1 MILRPYQEIAVDDA
15 STALDKH
22 KNTIVVA
29 PTGAGKT
36 IMLSAL
42 VGKRFKV
49 GNKVLVLQ
57 HRDELVRQNKTKF
70 SRVNPNITTSIVDGS
85 EKDWTGS
92 TIFSMVQTLSR
103 ENNLNNINHFD
114 LVVVD
119 ESHHAVADTYM
130 RIIDKVRQANES
142 VEIVGFT
149 ATPNR
154 GDKKG
159 LRKVFTNCSHQ
170 IEISTLIREGF
181 LVPPKTYV
189 VDVGVQ
195 KDLENVRKTVT
206 DFDMSEV
213 EKIMNKRAINEKI
226 VEEWQDKAG
235 ERKTVIF
242 CSTIVHAQ
250 DVCDEFRRKN
260 IRTEIV
266 TGDTPSEQ
274 RKQILHD
281 LEHGDVQVVVNVAVL
296 TEGFDA
302 PPISCIVLTRPCSY
316 KSTMVQM
323 IGRGLRTVN
332 QEDYPGL
339 IKKDCIVLD
348 FGTSVLTH
356 GSLDEGVD
364 LDGAQANN
372 SGATPLK
379 VCPDCQSEIP
389 LSSRECPICGYE
401 FGTQDKEVL
410 DEFTMTEVDL
420 IDRSPFR
427 WLDVF
432 ENKRC
437 MMASGFNG
445 FGLVAHLD
453 DLSIAL
459 VRRNKGR
466 LRVVSVGTKE
476 QAIASADDFLRGIE
490 DSDGAKKGKRWL
502 NQGVTMKQKNALAM
516 LGQFIRPM
524 DFSWNK
530 YKAACWLN
538 YLWNK
543 KEIDAKILSYYEGDN
558 DAKK

>member
-15 STALDKH
+15 ATALDKH

-42 VGKRFKV
+42 VGKRFQV

-70 SRVNPNITTSIVDGS
+70 SRVNPDITTSIVDGN
-85 EKDWTGS
+85 EKDWSGS

-103 ENNLNNINHFD
+103 ENNLTNINHFD

-130 RIIDKVRQANES
+130 RIINKVKEANNS

-159 LRKVFTNCSHQ
+159 LKKVFTNCSHQ

-181 LVPPKTYV
+181 LVPPKTFV
-189 VDVGVQ
+189 IDVGVQ
-195 KDLENVRKTVT
+195 KDLANVRKTVT

-226 VEEWQDKAG
+226 VAEWQDKA
-235 ERKTVIF
+235 ETRKTVVF
-242 CSTIVHAQ
+242 CSTINHAQ
-250 DVCDEFRRKN
+250 DVCDEFRRAN
-260 IRTEIV
+260 IRAEIV
-266 TGDTPSEQ
+266 TGDTPSEE
-274 RKQILHD
+274 RKQILKD

-323 IGRGLRTVN
+323 IGRGLRTVS
-332 QEDYPGL
+332 QEEYPGL

-348 FGTSVLTH
+348 FGTSVLIH
-356 GSLDEGVD
+356 GSLDEGVN
-364 LDGAQANN
+364 LDGDAHLNA
-372 SGATPLK
+372 GATPLK
-379 VCPDCQSEIP
+379 ICPECQSEIP
-389 LSSRECPICGYE
+389 LSSRECPICGHE
-401 FGTQDKEVL
+401 FGGEEKEAL
-410 DEFTMTEVDL
+410 ENFTMTEVDL

-427 WLDVF
+427 WLDLF
-432 ENKRC
+432 ENEIC

-453 DLSIAL
+453 GISVCVVKRD
-459 VRRNKGR
+459 KGR
-466 LRVVSVGTKE
+466 VRVISVGTKE
-476 QAIASADDFLRGIE
+476 QTIAAADDFLRGIE

-502 NQGVTMKQKNALAM
+502 GQAVSPKQREALARHDV
-516 LGQFIRPM
+516 FIRPM

-543 KEIDAKILSYYEGDN
+543 KAIDDKILHYYEGGKR
-558 DAKK
+558 AS

>member
-1 MILRPYQEIAVDDA
+1 
-15 STALDKH
+15 
-22 KNTIVVA
+22 
-29 PTGAGKT
+29 
-36 IMLSAL
+36 MLSAL
-42 VGKRFKV
+42 VGKRYKV
-49 GNKVLVLQ
+49 GNKVLILQ
-57 HRDELVRQNKTKF
+57 HRDELVRQNRTKF
-70 SRVNPNITTSIVDGS
+70 SKVNPNITTSIVDGS

-130 RIIDKVRQANES
+130 RIIDKVRQANDS

-159 LRKVFTNCSHQ
+159 LRKVLLTAH
-170 IEISTLIREGF
+170 IKLRLAHYKRGF
-181 LVPPKTYV
+181 SVPPKTFV

-195 KDLENVRKTVT
+195 KDLENVRKTIT

-226 VEEWQDKAG
+226 VNEWQDKAG

-242 CSTIVHAQ
+242 CSTVNHAQ

-281 LEHGDVQVVVNVAVL
+281 LEHGDVHIVVNVAVL

-332 QEDYPGL
+332 QEEHPGL

-364 LDGAQANN
+364 LDGAQAN
-372 SGATPLK
+372 TL
-379 VCPDCQSEIP
+379 
-389 LSSRECPICGYE
+389 
-401 FGTQDKEVL
+401 VL
-410 DEFTMTEVDL
+410 
-420 IDRSPFR
+420 
-427 WLDVF
+427 
-432 ENKRC
+432 
-437 MMASGFNG
+437 
-445 FGLVAHLD
+445 HH
-453 DLSIAL
+453 
-459 VRRNKGR
+459 
-466 LRVVSVGTKE
+466 
-476 QAIASADDFLRGIE
+476 
-490 DSDGAKKGKRWL
+490 
-502 NQGVTMKQKNALAM
+502 
-516 LGQFIRPM
+516 
-524 DFSWNK
+524 
-530 YKAACWLN
+530 
-538 YLWNK
+538 
-543 KEIDAKILSYYEGDN
+543 
-558 DAKK
+558 

>member
-1 MILRPYQEIAVDDA
+1 MILKPYQEIAVDDA
-15 STALDKH
+15 ATALDKH

-70 SRVNPNITTSIVDGS
+70 SRVNPDITTSIVDGS
-85 EKDWTGS
+85 EKDWSGS

-103 ENNLNNINHFD
+103 ENNLSNINHFD

-130 RIIDKVRQANES
+130 RIINKVKEANNS

-159 LRKVFTNCSHQ
+159 LKKVFTNCSHQ

-181 LVPPKTYV
+181 LVPPKTFV
-189 VDVGVQ
+189 IDVGVQ
-195 KDLENVRKTVT
+195 KDLANVRKTVT

-226 VEEWQDKAG
+226 VAEWQDKA
-235 ERKTVIF
+235 ETRKTVVF
-242 CSTIVHAQ
+242 CSTINHAQ
-250 DVCDEFRRKN
+250 DVCDEFRRAN
-260 IRTEIV
+260 IRAEIV
-266 TGDTPSEQ
+266 TGDTPAEE
-274 RKQILHD
+274 RKQILKD

-323 IGRGLRTVN
+323 IGRGLRTVS
-332 QEDYPGL
+332 QEEYPGL

-356 GSLDEGVD
+356 GSLDEGVN
-364 LDGAQANN
+364 LDGDAHLNA
-372 SGATPLK
+372 GATPLK
-379 VCPDCQSEIP
+379 ICPECQSEVP
-389 LSSRECPICGYE
+389 LSSRECPICGHE
-401 FGTQDKEVL
+401 FGGEEKEAL
-410 DEFTMTEVDL
+410 ENFTMTEVDL

-427 WLDVF
+427 WLDLF
-432 ENKRC
+432 ENEIC

-453 DLSIAL
+453 DIS
-459 VRRNKGR
+459 VC
-466 LRVVSVGTKE
+466 VV
-476 QAIASADDFLRGIE
+476 
-490 DSDGAKKGKRWL
+490 KR
-502 NQGVTMKQKNALAM
+502 
-516 LGQFIRPM
+516 
-524 DFSWNK
+524 
-530 YKAACWLN
+530 
-538 YLWNK
+538 
-543 KEIDAKILSYYEGDN
+543 
-558 DAKK
+558 

>member
-15 STALDKH
+15 ATALDKH

-70 SRVNPNITTSIVDGS
+70 SRVNPDITTSIVDGS
-85 EKDWTGS
+85 EKDWSGS

-103 ENNLNNINHFD
+103 ENNLSHINHFD

-130 RIIDKVRQANES
+130 RIINKVKEANDS

-159 LRKVFTNCSHQ
+159 LKKVFTNCSHQ

-181 LVPPKTYV
+181 LVPPKTFV
-189 VDVGVQ
+189 IDVGVQ
-195 KDLENVRKTVT
+195 KDLANVRKTVT

-226 VEEWQDKAG
+226 VAEWQDKA
-235 ERKTVIF
+235 ETRKTVVF
-242 CSTIVHAQ
+242 CSTINHAQ
-250 DVCDEFRRKN
+250 DVCDEFRRAN
-260 IRTEIV
+260 IRAEIV
-266 TGDTPSEQ
+266 TGDTPSEE
-274 RKQILHD
+274 RKQILKD

-323 IGRGLRTVN
+323 IGRGLRTVS
-332 QEDYPGL
+332 QEEYPGL

-356 GSLDEGVD
+356 GSLDEGVN
-364 LDGAQANN
+364 LDGDAHLNA
-372 SGATPLK
+372 GATPLK
-379 VCPDCQSEIP
+379 LCPECQSEIP
-389 LSSRECPICGYE
+389 LSSRECPICGHE
-401 FGTQDKEVL
+401 FGGEEKEAL
-410 DEFTMTEVDL
+410 ENFTMTEVDL

-427 WLDVF
+427 WLDLF
-432 ENKRC
+432 ENEIC

-453 DLSIAL
+453 DIS
-459 VRRNKGR
+459 VCVVKRDKGR
-466 LRVVSVGTKE
+466 VRVISVGTKE
-476 QAIASADDFLRGIE
+476 QTIAAADDFLRGIE

-502 NQGVTMKQKNALAM
+502 GQAVSPKQREALARHDV
-516 LGQFIRPM
+516 FIRPM

-543 KEIDAKILSYYEGDN
+543 KAIDDKILHYYEGDKR
-558 DAKK
+558 AS

>member
-15 STALDKH
+15 ATALDKH

-42 VGKRFKV
+42 VGKRFQV

-70 SRVNPNITTSIVDGS
+70 SRVNPDITTSIVDGS
-85 EKDWTGS
+85 EKDWSGS

-103 ENNLNNINHFD
+103 ENNLSNINHFD

-130 RIIDKVRQANES
+130 RIINKVKEANNS

-159 LRKVFTNCSHQ
+159 LKKVFTNCSHQ

-181 LVPPKTYV
+181 LVPPKTFV
-189 VDVGVQ
+189 IDVGVQ
-195 KDLENVRKTVT
+195 KDLANVRKTVT

-226 VEEWQDKAG
+226 VAEWQDKA
-235 ERKTVIF
+235 ETRKTVVF
-242 CSTIVHAQ
+242 CSTINHAQ
-250 DVCDEFRRKN
+250 DVCDEFRRAN
-260 IRTEIV
+260 IRAEIV
-266 TGDTPSEQ
+266 TGDTPSEE
-274 RKQILHD
+274 RKQILKD

-323 IGRGLRTVN
+323 IGRGLRTVS
-332 QEDYPGL
+332 QEEYPGL

-356 GSLDEGVD
+356 GSLDEGVN
-364 LDGAQANN
+364 LDGDAHLNA
-372 SGATPLK
+372 GATPLK
-379 VCPDCQSEIP
+379 ICPECQSEVP
-389 LSSRECPICGYE
+389 LSSRECPICGHE
-401 FGTQDKEVL
+401 FGGEEKEAL
-410 DEFTMTEVDL
+410 ENFTMTEVDL

-427 WLDVF
+427 WFDLF
-432 ENKRC
+432 ENEIC

-453 DLSIAL
+453 DIS
-459 VRRNKGR
+459 VCVVKRDKGR
-466 LRVVSVGTKE
+466 VRVISVGTKE
-476 QAIASADDFLRGIE
+476 QTIAAADDFLRGIE

-502 NQGVTMKQKNALAM
+502 GQAVSPKQREALARHDV
-516 LGQFIRPM
+516 FIRPM

-543 KEIDAKILSYYEGDN
+543 KAIDDKILHYYEGGKR
-558 DAKK
+558 AS

>member
-15 STALDKH
+15 ANALDKH

-70 SRVNPNITTSIVDGS
+70 SRVNPDITTSIVDGS
-85 EKDWTGS
+85 EKDWSGS

-103 ENNLNNINHFD
+103 ENNLSNINHFD

-130 RIIDKVRQANES
+130 RIINKVKEANES

-159 LRKVFTNCSHQ
+159 LKKVFTNCSHQ

-181 LVPPKTYV
+181 LVPPRTFV
-189 VDVGVQ
+189 IDVGVQ
-195 KDLENVRKTVT
+195 KDLANVRKTVT

-226 VEEWQDKAG
+226 VAEWQDKA
-235 ERKTVIF
+235 ETRKTVVF
-242 CSTIVHAQ
+242 CSTINHAQ
-250 DVCDEFRRKN
+250 DVCDEFRRAN
-260 IRTEIV
+260 IRAEIV
-266 TGDTPSEQ
+266 TGDTPSEE
-274 RKQILHD
+274 RKQILKD

-323 IGRGLRTVN
+323 IGRGLRTVS
-332 QEDYPGL
+332 QEEYPGL

-356 GSLDEGVD
+356 GSLDEGVN
-364 LDGAQANN
+364 LDGDAHLNA
-372 SGATPLK
+372 GATPLK
-379 VCPDCQSEIP
+379 ICPECQSEVP
-389 LSSRECPICGYE
+389 LSSRECPICGHE
-401 FGTQDKEVL
+401 FGGEEKEAL
-410 DEFTMTEVDL
+410 ENFTMTEVDL

-427 WLDVF
+427 WLDLF
-432 ENKRC
+432 ENEIC

-453 DLSIAL
+453 DISVCVVKRDRGR
-459 VRRNKGR
+459 VR
-466 LRVVSVGTKE
+466 VISVGTKE
-476 QAIASADDFLRGIE
+476 QTIAAADDFLRGIE

-502 NQGVTMKQKNALAM
+502 GQAVSPKQREALARHNV
-516 LGQFIRPM
+516 FIRPM

-543 KEIDAKILSYYEGDN
+543 KAIDDKILHYYEGGKR
-558 DAKK
+558 AS

>member
-15 STALDKH
+15 ATALDKH

-42 VGKRFKV
+42 VGKRFQV

-70 SRVNPNITTSIVDGS
+70 SRVNPDITTSIVDGN
-85 EKDWTGS
+85 EKDWSGS

-103 ENNLNNINHFD
+103 ENNLTNINHFD

-130 RIIDKVRQANES
+130 RIINKVKEANNS

-159 LRKVFTNCSHQ
+159 LKKVFTNCSHQ

-181 LVPPKTYV
+181 LVPPKTFV
-189 VDVGVQ
+189 IDVGVQ
-195 KDLENVRKTVT
+195 KDLANVRKTVT

-226 VEEWQDKAG
+226 VAEWQDKA
-235 ERKTVIF
+235 ETRKTVVF
-242 CSTIVHAQ
+242 CSTINHAQ
-250 DVCDEFRRKN
+250 DVCDEFRRAN
-260 IRTEIV
+260 IRAEIV
-266 TGDTPSEQ
+266 TGDTPSEE
-274 RKQILHD
+274 RKQILKD

-323 IGRGLRTVN
+323 IGRGLRTVS
-332 QEDYPGL
+332 QEEYPGL

-356 GSLDEGVD
+356 GSLDEGVN
-364 LDGAQANN
+364 LDGDAHLNA
-372 SGATPLK
+372 GATPLK
-379 VCPDCQSEIP
+379 ICPECQSEIP
-389 LSSRECPICGYE
+389 LSSRECPICGHE
-401 FGTQDKEVL
+401 FGGEEKEAL
-410 DEFTMTEVDL
+410 ENFTMTEVDL

-427 WLDVF
+427 WLDLF
-432 ENKRC
+432 ENEIC

-453 DLSIAL
+453 GISVCVVKRD
-459 VRRNKGR
+459 KGR
-466 LRVVSVGTKE
+466 VRVISVGTKE
-476 QAIASADDFLRGIE
+476 QTIAAADDFLRGIE

-502 NQGVTMKQKNALAM
+502 GQAVSPKQREALARHDV
-516 LGQFIRPM
+516 FIRPM

-543 KEIDAKILSYYEGDN
+543 KAIDDKILHYYEGGKR
-558 DAKK
+558 AS

>member
-1 MILRPYQEIAVDDA
+1 MILSPYQEIAVDDA
-15 STALDKH
+15 ATALDKH

-42 VGKRFKV
+42 VGKRFQV

-70 SRVNPNITTSIVDGS
+70 SRVNPDITTSIVDGS
-85 EKDWTGS
+85 EKDWSGS

-103 ENNLNNINHFD
+103 ENNLSNINHYD

-130 RIIDKVRQANES
+130 RIINKVKEANNS

-159 LRKVFTNCSHQ
+159 LKKVFTNCSHQ

-181 LVPPKTYV
+181 LVPPKTFV
-189 VDVGVQ
+189 IDVGVQ
-195 KDLENVRKTVT
+195 KDLANVRKTVT

-226 VEEWQDKAG
+226 VAEWQDKA
-235 ERKTVIF
+235 ETRKTVVF
-242 CSTIVHAQ
+242 CSTINHAQ
-250 DVCDEFRRKN
+250 DVCDEFRRAN
-260 IRTEIV
+260 IRAEIV
-266 TGDTPSEQ
+266 TGDTPSEE
-274 RKQILHD
+274 RKQILKD

-323 IGRGLRTVN
+323 IGRGLRTVS
-332 QEDYPGL
+332 QEEYPGL

-356 GSLDEGVD
+356 GSLDEGVN
-364 LDGAQANN
+364 LDGDAHLNA
-372 SGATPLK
+372 GATPLK
-379 VCPDCQSEIP
+379 ICPECQSEIP
-389 LSSRECPICGYE
+389 LSSRECPICGHE
-401 FGTQDKEVL
+401 FGGEEKEAL
-410 DEFTMTEVDL
+410 ENFTMTEVDL

-427 WLDVF
+427 WLDLF
-432 ENKRC
+432 ENEIC

-453 DLSIAL
+453 DISVCVVKRDRGR
-459 VRRNKGR
+459 VR
-466 LRVVSVGTKE
+466 VISVGTKE
-476 QAIASADDFLRGIE
+476 QTIAAADDFLRGIE

-502 NQGVTMKQKNALAM
+502 GQAVSPKQREALARHNV
-516 LGQFIRPM
+516 FIRPM

-543 KEIDAKILSYYEGDN
+543 KAIDDKILHYYEGGKR
-558 DAKK
+558 AS

>member
-15 STALDKH
+15 ATALDKH

-70 SRVNPNITTSIVDGS
+70 SRVNPDITTSIVDGS
-85 EKDWTGS
+85 EKDWSGS

-103 ENNLNNINHFD
+103 ENNLSNINHFD

-130 RIIDKVRQANES
+130 RIINKVKEANDS

-159 LRKVFTNCSHQ
+159 LKKVFTNCSHQ

-181 LVPPKTYV
+181 LVPPKTFV
-189 VDVGVQ
+189 IDVGVQ
-195 KDLENVRKTVT
+195 KDLANVRKTVT

-226 VEEWQDKAG
+226 VAEWQDKA
-235 ERKTVIF
+235 ETRKTVVF
-242 CSTIVHAQ
+242 CSTINHAQ
-250 DVCDEFRRKN
+250 DVCDEFRRAN
-260 IRTEIV
+260 IRAEIV
-266 TGDTPSEQ
+266 TGDTPSEE
-274 RKQILHD
+274 RKQILKD

-323 IGRGLRTVN
+323 IGRGLRTVS
-332 QEDYPGL
+332 QEEYPGL

-356 GSLDEGVD
+356 GSLDEGVN
-364 LDGAQANN
+364 LDGDAHLNA
-372 SGATPLK
+372 GATPLK
-379 VCPDCQSEIP
+379 ICPECQSEVP
-389 LSSRECPICGYE
+389 LSSRECPICGHE
-401 FGTQDKEVL
+401 FGGEEKEAL
-410 DEFTMTEVDL
+410 ENFTMTEVDL

-427 WLDVF
+427 WLDLF
-432 ENKRC
+432 ENEIC

-453 DLSIAL
+453 DISVCVVKRDRGR
-459 VRRNKGR
+459 VRII
-466 LRVVSVGTKE
+466 SVGTKE
-476 QAIASADDFLRGIE
+476 QTIAAADDFLRGIE

-502 NQGVTMKQKNALAM
+502 GQAVSPKQREALARHNV
-516 LGQFIRPM
+516 FIRPM

-543 KEIDAKILSYYEGDN
+543 KAIDDKILHYYEGGKR
-558 DAKK
+558 AS

>member
-15 STALDKH
+15 ATALDKH

-70 SRVNPNITTSIVDGS
+70 SRVNPDITTSIVDGS
-85 EKDWTGS
+85 EKDWSGS

-103 ENNLNNINHFD
+103 ENNLSHINHFD

-130 RIIDKVRQANES
+130 RIINKVKEANDS

-159 LRKVFTNCSHQ
+159 LKKVFTNCSHQ

-181 LVPPKTYV
+181 LVPPKTFV
-189 VDVGVQ
+189 IDVGVQ
-195 KDLENVRKTVT
+195 KDLANVRKTVT

-226 VEEWQDKAG
+226 VAEWQDKA
-235 ERKTVIF
+235 ETRKTVVF
-242 CSTIVHAQ
+242 CSTINHAQ
-250 DVCDEFRRKN
+250 DVCDEFRRAN
-260 IRTEIV
+260 IRAEIV
-266 TGDTPSEQ
+266 TGDTPSEE
-274 RKQILHD
+274 RKQILKD

-323 IGRGLRTVN
+323 IGRGLRTVS
-332 QEDYPGL
+332 QEEYPGL

-356 GSLDEGVD
+356 GSLDEGVN
-364 LDGAQANN
+364 LDGDAHLNA
-372 SGATPLK
+372 GATPLK
-379 VCPDCQSEIP
+379 LCPECQSEIP
-389 LSSRECPICGYE
+389 LSSRECPICGHE
-401 FGTQDKEVL
+401 FGGEEKEAL
-410 DEFTMTEVDL
+410 ENFTMTEVDL

-427 WLDVF
+427 WLDLF
-432 ENKRC
+432 ENDIC

-453 DLSIAL
+453 DIS
-459 VRRNKGR
+459 VCVVKRDKGR
-466 LRVVSVGTKE
+466 VRVISVGTKE
-476 QAIASADDFLRGIE
+476 QTIAAADDFLRGIE

-502 NQGVTMKQKNALAM
+502 GQAVSPKQREALARHDV
-516 LGQFIRPM
+516 FIRPM

-543 KEIDAKILSYYEGDN
+543 KAIDDKILHYYEGGKR
-558 DAKK
+558 AS

>member
-15 STALDKH
+15 ATALDKH

-70 SRVNPNITTSIVDGS
+70 SRVNPDITTSIVDGS
-85 EKDWTGS
+85 EKDWSGS

-103 ENNLNNINHFD
+103 ENNLSHINHFD

-130 RIIDKVRQANES
+130 RIINKVKEANDS

-159 LRKVFTNCSHQ
+159 LKKVFTNCSHQ

-181 LVPPKTYV
+181 LVPPKTFV
-189 VDVGVQ
+189 IDVGVQ
-195 KDLENVRKTVT
+195 KDLANVRKTVT

-226 VEEWQDKAG
+226 VAEWQDKA
-235 ERKTVIF
+235 ETRKTVVF
-242 CSTIVHAQ
+242 CSTINHAQ
-250 DVCDEFRRKN
+250 DVCDEFRRAK
-260 IRTEIV
+260 IRAEIV
-266 TGDTPSEQ
+266 TGDTPSEE
-274 RKQILHD
+274 RKQILKD

-323 IGRGLRTVN
+323 IGRGLRTVS
-332 QEDYPGL
+332 QEEYPGL

-356 GSLDEGVD
+356 GSLDEGVN
-364 LDGAQANN
+364 LDGDAHLNA
-372 SGATPLK
+372 GATPLK
-379 VCPDCQSEIP
+379 LCPECQSEIP
-389 LSSRECPICGYE
+389 LSSRECPICGHE
-401 FGTQDKEVL
+401 FGGEEKEAL
-410 DEFTMTEVDL
+410 ENFTMTEVDL

-427 WLDVF
+427 WLDLF
-432 ENKRC
+432 ENEIC

-453 DLSIAL
+453 DIS
-459 VRRNKGR
+459 VCVVKRDKGR
-466 LRVVSVGTKE
+466 VRVISVGTKE
-476 QAIASADDFLRGIE
+476 QTIAAADDFLRGIE

-502 NQGVTMKQKNALAM
+502 GQAVSPKQREALARHDV
-516 LGQFIRPM
+516 FIRPM

-543 KEIDAKILSYYEGDN
+543 KAIDDKILHYYEGGKR
-558 DAKK
+558 AS

>member
-1 MILRPYQEIAVDDA
+1 MILRPYQEVAVDDA

-42 VGKRFKV
+42 VGKRHKT
-49 GNKVLVLQ
+49 GNKVLILQ
-57 HRDELVRQNKTKF
+57 HRDELVGQNKDKF
-70 SRVNPNITTSIVDGS
+70 KRVNPTISTSIVDGS
-85 EKDWTGS
+85 QKDWSGD

-103 ENNLNNINHFD
+103 ESNLNNINHFD
-114 LVVVD
+114 MVVVD
-119 ESHHAVADTYM
+119 ESHHVVADTYL
-130 RIIDKVRQANES
+130 RILDRVREANNS

-159 LRKVFTNCSHQ
+159 LKKVFNNCAHQ

-195 KDLENVRKTVT
+195 KDLENVRKTIT

-213 EKIMNKRAINEKI
+213 ERIMNKRAINEKI
-226 VEEWQDKAG
+226 VEEWQTKAG
-235 ERKTVIF
+235 ERKTIVF
-242 CSTIVHAQ
+242 CSTVVHAQ
-250 DVCDEFRRKN
+250 DVCDEFRRFGV
-260 IRTEIV
+260 RTEIV
-266 TGDTPSEQ
+266 VGDTPSEE

-302 PPISCIVLTRPCSY
+302 PPVSCIILTRPCSY

-323 IGRGLRTVN
+323 IGRGLRTIN
-332 QEDYPGL
+332 QEEYPGL

-364 LDGAQANN
+364 LEGTPPSR
-372 SGATPLK
+372 SGEAPNK
-379 VCPDCQSEIP
+379 VCPECQCEVP

-410 DEFTMTEVDL
+410 ENFTMTEVDL
-420 IDRSPFR
+420 MDRSPFR
-427 WLDVF
+427 WIDLF
-432 ENKRC
+432 ENNKC

-445 FGLVAHLD
+445 FGLVAHLN
-453 DLSIAL
+453 DLSVAIIK
-459 VRRNKGR
+459 RNKGR

-502 NQGVTMKQKNALAM
+502 NEGVTMKQRDALAN

-538 YLWNK
+538 YMWNK
-543 KEIDAKILSYYEGDN
+543 KEIDGKVLSYYEGDN
-558 DAKK
+558 NAA

>member
-1 MILRPYQEIAVDDA
+1 MFLRPYQEIAVDDA
-15 STALDKH
+15 ATALDKH

-42 VGKRFKV
+42 VGKRFQV

-70 SRVNPNITTSIVDGS
+70 SRVNPDITTSIVDGS
-85 EKDWTGS
+85 EKDWSGS

-103 ENNLNNINHFD
+103 ENNLSNINHFD

-130 RIIDKVRQANES
+130 RIINKVKEANNS

-159 LRKVFTNCSHQ
+159 LKKVFTNCSHQ

-181 LVPPKTYV
+181 LVPPKTFV
-189 VDVGVQ
+189 IDVGVQ
-195 KDLENVRKTVT
+195 KDLANVRKTVT

-226 VEEWQDKAG
+226 VAEWQDKA
-235 ERKTVIF
+235 ETRKTVVF
-242 CSTIVHAQ
+242 CSTINHAQ
-250 DVCDEFRRKN
+250 DVCDEFRRAN
-260 IRTEIV
+260 IRAEIV
-266 TGDTPSEQ
+266 TGDTPSEE
-274 RKQILHD
+274 RKQILKD

-323 IGRGLRTVN
+323 IGRGLRTVS
-332 QEDYPGL
+332 QEEYPGL

-356 GSLDEGVD
+356 GSLDEGVN
-364 LDGAQANN
+364 LDGDAHLNA
-372 SGATPLK
+372 GATPLK
-379 VCPDCQSEIP
+379 ICPECQSEVP
-389 LSSRECPICGYE
+389 LSSRECPICGHE
-401 FGTQDKEVL
+401 FGGEEKEAL
-410 DEFTMTEVDL
+410 ENFTMTEVDL

-427 WLDVF
+427 WLDLF
-432 ENKRC
+432 ENEIC

-453 DLSIAL
+453 DIS
-459 VRRNKGR
+459 VCVVKRDKGR
-466 LRVVSVGTKE
+466 VRVISVGTKE
-476 QAIASADDFLRGIE
+476 QTIAAADDFLRGIE

-502 NQGVTMKQKNALAM
+502 GQAVSPKQREALARHDV
-516 LGQFIRPM
+516 FIRPM

-543 KEIDAKILSYYEGDN
+543 KAIDDKILHYYEGGKR
-558 DAKK
+558 AS

>member
-15 STALDKH
+15 ATALDKH

-42 VGKRFKV
+42 VGKRFQV

-70 SRVNPNITTSIVDGS
+70 SRVNPDITTSIVDGS
-85 EKDWTGS
+85 EKDWSGS

-103 ENNLNNINHFD
+103 ENNLTNINHFD

-130 RIIDKVRQANES
+130 RIINKVKEANES

-159 LRKVFTNCSHQ
+159 LKKVFTNCSHQ

-181 LVPPKTYV
+181 LVPPKTFV
-189 VDVGVQ
+189 IDVGVQ
-195 KDLENVRKTVT
+195 KDLANVRKTVT

-226 VEEWQDKAG
+226 VAEWQDKA
-235 ERKTVIF
+235 ETRKTVVF
-242 CSTIVHAQ
+242 CSTINHAQ
-250 DVCDEFRRKN
+250 DVCDEFRRAN
-260 IRTEIV
+260 IRAEIV
-266 TGDTPSEQ
+266 TGDTPSEE
-274 RKQILHD
+274 RKQILKD

-323 IGRGLRTVN
+323 IGRGLRTVS
-332 QEDYPGL
+332 QEEYPGL

-356 GSLDEGVD
+356 GSLDEGVN
-364 LDGAQANN
+364 LDGDAHLNA
-372 SGATPLK
+372 GATPLK
-379 VCPDCQSEIP
+379 ICPECQSEVP
-389 LSSRECPICGYE
+389 LSSRECPICGHE
-401 FGTQDKEVL
+401 FGGEEKEAL
-410 DEFTMTEVDL
+410 ENFTMTEVDL

-427 WLDVF
+427 WLDLF
-432 ENKRC
+432 ENEIC

-453 DLSIAL
+453 GISVCVVKRD
-459 VRRNKGR
+459 KGR
-466 LRVVSVGTKE
+466 VRVISVGTKE
-476 QAIASADDFLRGIE
+476 QTIAAADDFLRGIE

-502 NQGVTMKQKNALAM
+502 GQAVSPKQREALARHNV
-516 LGQFIRPM
+516 FIRPM

-543 KEIDAKILSYYEGDN
+543 KAIDDKILHYYEGGKR
-558 DAKK
+558 AS

>member
-15 STALDKH
+15 ATALDKH

-42 VGKRFKV
+42 VGKRFQV

-70 SRVNPNITTSIVDGS
+70 SRVNPDITTSIVDGS
-85 EKDWTGS
+85 EKDWSGS

-103 ENNLNNINHFD
+103 ENNLTNINHFD

-130 RIIDKVRQANES
+130 RIINKVKEANNS

-159 LRKVFTNCSHQ
+159 LKKVFTNCSHQ

-181 LVPPKTYV
+181 LVPPKTFV
-189 VDVGVQ
+189 IDVGVQ
-195 KDLENVRKTVT
+195 KDLANVRKTVT

-226 VEEWQDKAG
+226 VAEWQDKA
-235 ERKTVIF
+235 ETRKTVVF
-242 CSTIVHAQ
+242 CSTINHAQ
-250 DVCDEFRRKN
+250 DVCDEFRRAN
-260 IRTEIV
+260 IRAEIV
-266 TGDTPSEQ
+266 TGDTPSEE
-274 RKQILHD
+274 RKQILKD

-323 IGRGLRTVN
+323 IGRGLRTVS
-332 QEDYPGL
+332 QEEYPGL

-356 GSLDEGVD
+356 GSLDEGVN
-364 LDGAQANN
+364 LDGDAHLNA
-372 SGATPLK
+372 GATPLK
-379 VCPDCQSEIP
+379 ICPECQSEVP
-389 LSSRECPICGYE
+389 LSSRECPICGHE
-401 FGTQDKEVL
+401 FGGEEKEAL
-410 DEFTMTEVDL
+410 ENFTMTEVDL

-427 WLDVF
+427 WLDLF
-432 ENKRC
+432 ENEIC

-453 DLSIAL
+453 DIS
-459 VRRNKGR
+459 VCVVKRDKGR
-466 LRVVSVGTKE
+466 VRVISVGTKE
-476 QAIASADDFLRGIE
+476 QTIAAADDFLRGIE

-502 NQGVTMKQKNALAM
+502 GQAVSPKQREALARHDV
-516 LGQFIRPM
+516 FIRPM
-524 DFSWNK
+524 DFRWNK

-543 KEIDAKILSYYEGDN
+543 KAIDDKILHYYEGGKR
-558 DAKK
+558 AS

>member
-15 STALDKH
+15 ATALDKH

-70 SRVNPNITTSIVDGS
+70 SRVNPDITTSIVDGS
-85 EKDWTGS
+85 EKDWSGS

-103 ENNLNNINHFD
+103 ENNLSHINHFD

-130 RIIDKVRQANES
+130 RIINKVKEANDS

-159 LRKVFTNCSHQ
+159 LKKVFTNCSHQ

-181 LVPPKTYV
+181 LVPPKTFV
-189 VDVGVQ
+189 IDVGVQ
-195 KDLENVRKTVT
+195 KDLANVRKTVT

-226 VEEWQDKAG
+226 VAEWQDKA
-235 ERKTVIF
+235 ETRKTVVF
-242 CSTIVHAQ
+242 CSTINHAQ
-250 DVCDEFRRKN
+250 DVCDEFRRAN
-260 IRTEIV
+260 IRAEIV
-266 TGDTPSEQ
+266 TGDTPSEE
-274 RKQILHD
+274 RKQILKD

-323 IGRGLRTVN
+323 IGRGLRTVS
-332 QEDYPGL
+332 QEEYPGL

-356 GSLDEGVD
+356 GSLDEGVN
-364 LDGAQANN
+364 LDGDAHLNA
-372 SGATPLK
+372 GATPLK
-379 VCPDCQSEIP
+379 ICPECQSEVP
-389 LSSRECPICGYE
+389 LSSRECPICGHE
-401 FGTQDKEVL
+401 FGGEEKEAL
-410 DEFTMTEVDL
+410 ENFTMTEVDL

-427 WLDVF
+427 WLDLF
-432 ENKRC
+432 ENEIC

-453 DLSIAL
+453 DIS
-459 VRRNKGR
+459 VCVVKRDKGR
-466 LRVVSVGTKE
+466 VRVISVGTKE
-476 QAIASADDFLRGIE
+476 QTIAAADDFLRGIE

-502 NQGVTMKQKNALAM
+502 GQAVSPKQREALARHDV
-516 LGQFIRPM
+516 FIRPM

-543 KEIDAKILSYYEGDN
+543 KAIDDKILHYYEGGKR
-558 DAKK
+558 AS

>member
-15 STALDKH
+15 ATALDKH

-70 SRVNPNITTSIVDGS
+70 SRVNPDITTSIVDGS
-85 EKDWTGS
+85 EKDWSGS

-103 ENNLNNINHFD
+103 ENNLSHINHFD

-130 RIIDKVRQANES
+130 RIINKVKEANDS

-159 LRKVFTNCSHQ
+159 LKKVFTNCSHQ

-181 LVPPKTYV
+181 LVPPKTFV
-189 VDVGVQ
+189 IDVGVQ
-195 KDLENVRKTVT
+195 KDLANVRKTVT

-226 VEEWQDKAG
+226 VAEWQDKA
-235 ERKTVIF
+235 ETRKTVVF
-242 CSTIVHAQ
+242 CSTINHAQ
-250 DVCDEFRRKN
+250 DVCDEFRRAN
-260 IRTEIV
+260 IRAEIV
-266 TGDTPSEQ
+266 TGDTPSEE
-274 RKQILHD
+274 RKQILKD

-323 IGRGLRTVN
+323 IGRGLRTVS
-332 QEDYPGL
+332 QEEYPGL

-356 GSLDEGVD
+356 GSLDEGVN
-364 LDGAQANN
+364 LDGDAHLNA
-372 SGATPLK
+372 GATPLK
-379 VCPDCQSEIP
+379 LCPECQSEIP
-389 LSSRECPICGYE
+389 LSSRECPICGHE
-401 FGTQDKEVL
+401 FGGEEKEAL
-410 DEFTMTEVDL
+410 ENFTMTEVDL

-427 WLDVF
+427 WLDLF
-432 ENKRC
+432 ENEIC

-453 DLSIAL
+453 DIS
-459 VRRNKGR
+459 VCVVKRDKGR
-466 LRVVSVGTKE
+466 VRVISVGTKE
-476 QAIASADDFLRGIE
+476 QTIAAADDFLRGIE

-502 NQGVTMKQKNALAM
+502 GQAVSPKQREALARHDV
-516 LGQFIRPM
+516 FIRPM

-543 KEIDAKILSYYEGDN
+543 KAIDDKILHYYEGGKR
-558 DAKK
+558 AS